1 VLRIVTS
8 AEDEKLTYPQMKM
21 WWIGAGPIRWL
32 QSASMTA
39 PIVTVR
45 GEAQLE
51 APPDLATLSVS
62 LHAAG
67 DTADRTR
74 AQLASGSTAVA
85 ELIGQFTTALERSS
99 TSGLHVAP
107 TFNRRTPTKIT
118 GYTGT
123 FSATLEVADFAV
135 LSELIMGL
143 SRLPN
148 SQIDGPWW
156 SLRRNNPVYRDVR
169 LAAIADARQRA
180 DDYAAAFG
188 ATVSELVE
196 VSDLDGFIGGP
207 RMMSA
212 KMEMAADMGDA
223 SFSFEPAVQTVSG
236 QVTVRFTVRGGSTGS
251 ADPE

>member
-1 VLRIVTS
+1 MISR
-8 AEDEKLTYPQMKM
+8 
-21 WWIGAGPIRWL
+21 
-32 QSASMTA
+32 
-39 PIVTVR
+39 
-45 GEAQLE
+45 
-51 APPDLATLSVS
+51 
-62 LHAAG
+62 
-67 DTADRTR
+67 
-74 AQLASGSTAVA
+74 
-85 ELIGQFTTALERSS
+85 FTTALERSS
-99 TSGLHVAP
+99 TSGLHVSP

-123 FSATLEVADFAV
+123 FSATLEVADFEA

-156 SLRRNNPVYRDVR
+156 SLRRTNPVYREVR

-196 VSDLDGFIGGP
+196 VSDLDGGFAPMP
-207 RMMSA
+207 RRMSA

-223 SFSFEPAVQTVSG
+223 SFAFEPAEQTVSG
-236 QVTVRFTVRGGSTGS
+236 QVTVRFTVRGGRPGAPSRSRCRPAARRPAQGRALSTAAVS
-251 ADPE
+251 ARPPNTYRP

>member
-1 VLRIVTS
+1 
-8 AEDEKLTYPQMKM
+8 M
-21 WWIGAGPIRWL
+21 
-32 QSASMTA
+32 
-39 PIVTVR
+39 
-45 GEAQLE
+45 
-51 APPDLATLSVS
+51 
-62 LHAAG
+62 
-67 DTADRTR
+67 
-74 AQLASGSTAVA
+74 A
-85 ELIGQFTTALERSS
+85 ELINQFTAALERSS

-107 TFNRRTPTKIT
+107 TFNRRTPSKIT

-123 FSATLEVADFAV
+123 FSATLEVSDFEA

-156 SLRRNNPVYRDVR
+156 SLRRTNPAYRAVR

-196 VSDLDGFIGGP
+196 VSDLEGGFSGGL
-207 RMMSA
+207 RQMSA

-223 SFSFEPAVQTVSG
+223 SFAFEPAVQTVSG

-251 ADPE
+251 AEPE

>member
-1 VLRIVTS
+1 
-8 AEDEKLTYPQMKM
+8 
-21 WWIGAGPIRWL
+21 
-32 QSASMTA
+32 MTA

-45 GEAQLE
+45 GEAQLDS
-51 APPDLATLSVS
+51 PPDLATLSVT
-62 LHAAG
+62 LHASG
-67 DTADRTR
+67 DSADRAR
-74 AQLASGSTAVA
+74 AQLAAGSNAVA
-85 ELIGQFTTALERSS
+85 QLIGRFGAALERHS
-99 TSGLHVAP
+99 TSGLHVSP

-123 FSATLEVADFAV
+123 FSATLEVKDFEA
-135 LSELIMGL
+135 LSELIMDL

-156 SLRRNNPVYRDVR
+156 SLRRTNPVYREVR

-196 VSDLDGFIGGP
+196 VSDLDGGFAPVP

-212 KMEMAADMGDA
+212 KMELAADMGDA
-223 SFSFEPAVQTVSG
+223 SFAFEPPVQTVSG
-236 QVTVRFTVRGGSTGS
+236 QVTVRFTIRGGTTGS
-251 ADPE
+251 ADPD

>member
-1 VLRIVTS
+1 
-8 AEDEKLTYPQMKM
+8 
-21 WWIGAGPIRWL
+21 
-32 QSASMTA
+32 MTA
-39 PIVTVR
+39 PLVTVR

-51 APPDLATLSVS
+51 TPPDLATLSVT

-74 AQLASGSTAVA
+74 AQLADGSNAVA
-85 ELIGQFTTALERSS
+85 ELINRFASVLERSS
-99 TSGLHVAP
+99 TSGLHVSP

-118 GYTGT
+118 GYSGT
-123 FSATLEVADFAV
+123 FSATLEIADFEA

-156 SLRRNNPVYRDVR
+156 SLRRSNPVYRDVR

-196 VSDLDGFIGGP
+196 VSDLDSGFAPMP

-212 KMEMAADMGDA
+212 KMEMASDMGEADFA
-223 SFSFEPAVQTVSG
+223 FEPAVQTVSG
-236 QVTVRFTVRGGSTGS
+236 QVTVRFTVRGGSTGG
-251 ADPE
+251 